1 MKKITP
7 PMHKVRPTLDL
18 CVSRIENDNL
28 KARAESVADEL
39 EEGEAAYSEQANTQ
53 SLHSI
58 QEQDHVGQL
67 TRDEMVSLYDERLS
81 KKGHPAREIYDS
93 LRAAA
98 KFNICPLCGQRQVAS
113 LDHYLPKSSHPLF
126 AITPINLVP
135 CCSDCNKAKLAEV
148 GTDAAS
154 QTFHPYFDDF
164 DDGIWLVARV
174 VEENPPAVLFS
185 VASPNG
191 WNEIKVRRASH
202 HFSLLGL
209 AELYGSNAAQELA
222 QIAQGLKELRETSG
236 PEEVHRHIE
245 RQAFSRSANS
255 HNSWQAAMYAAL
267 ARSEW
272 FLQGGHLS
280 IQT

>member
-1 MKKITP
+1 MKKIKP
-7 PMHKVRPTLDL
+7 PTHKARPTLDL
-18 CVSRIENDNL
+18 CVSRIEDDDF
-28 KARAESVADEL
+28 KARAESVAGEL
-39 EEGEAAYSEQANTQ
+39 QAGEEAYREQANQQ
-53 SLHSI
+53 SLHSFDGHG
-58 QEQDHVGQL
+58 EVGQL

-98 KFNICPLCGQRQVAS
+98 KFNICPLCGQRQVKS

-126 AITPINLVP
+126 AITPVNLVP
-135 CCSDCNKAKLAEV
+135 SCSDCNKAKLAKV
-148 GTDAAS
+148 ATDAAS

-164 DDGIWLVARV
+164 DDGIWLVAHV
-174 VEENPPAVLFS
+174 VEENPPAVFFS

-191 WNEIKVRRASH
+191 WNEIKVRRAIH

-236 PEEVHRHIE
+236 PDEVYKHLEH
-245 RQAFSRSANS
+245 QAESRSANS
-255 HNSWQAAMYAAL
+255 RNSWQAAMYAAL
-267 ARSEW
+267 VQSAW
-272 FLQGGHLS
+272 FWQGGHLS

>member
-1 MKKITP
+1 MKRITRP
-7 PMHKVRPTLDL
+7 THSVRPTLDL
-18 CVSRIENDNL
+18 CVSRIENDDL
-28 KARAESVADEL
+28 KARTELVADDL
-39 EEGEAAYSEQANTQ
+39 EAGESDYSEQANQQ
-53 SLHSI
+53 SLYAFEEHD
-58 QEQDHVGQL
+58 QVGQL
-67 TRDEMVSLYDERLS
+67 TRDEMVSLYDDRLS

-93 LRAAA
+93 LRASA

-164 DDGIWLVARV
+164 DDGVWLVACV

-185 VASPNG
+185 VASPEG
-191 WNEIKVRRASH
+191 WNEIKVQRATH

-222 QIAQGLKELRETSG
+222 QIAQCLKELLEASG
-236 PEEVHRHIE
+236 RGEVQRHLE
-245 RQAFSRSANS
+245 HQAASRCANS
-255 HNSWQAAMYAAL
+255 RNSWQAAMYAAL

-272 FLQGGHLS
+272 FCRSGLLT
-280 IQT
+280 IRT

>member
-1 MKKITP
+1 M
-7 PMHKVRPTLDL
+7 
-18 CVSRIENDNL
+18 
-28 KARAESVADEL
+28 
-39 EEGEAAYSEQANTQ
+39 
-53 SLHSI
+53 
-58 QEQDHVGQL
+58 
-67 TRDEMVSLYDERLS
+67 SLYDERLS

-148 GTDAAS
+148 GTDEAS

-164 DDGIWLVARV
+164 DDGVWLVARV

-185 VASPNG
+185 VASPDD
-191 WNEIKVRRASH
+191 WNEIKARRASH

-222 QIAQGLKELRETSG
+222 QIAEGLKELREASG
-236 PEEVHRHIE
+236 PDEVRRHLE
-245 RQAFSRSANS
+245 HQASSRGANGL
-255 HNSWQAAMYAAL
+255 NSWQAAMYAAV

-272 FLQGGHLS
+272 FWQGGHLN